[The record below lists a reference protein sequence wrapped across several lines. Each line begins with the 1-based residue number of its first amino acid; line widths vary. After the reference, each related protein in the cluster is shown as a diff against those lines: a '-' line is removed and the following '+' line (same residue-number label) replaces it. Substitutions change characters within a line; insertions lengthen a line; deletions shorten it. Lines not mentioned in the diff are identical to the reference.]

1 MDEVLNRLRVAAK
14 QSLDE
19 LQRWHSDDRQTDKLQ
34 VIADYMVALEGGP
47 VRELPDPNVDTVLPP
62 NDGNIQIGGMMSTRN
77 AFDSDM
83 EPKALP
89 DDTFTDFSASDEEFE
104 NSPGALDE
112 VIDDEP
118 ETPKPSKRK
127 AKG

>member
-19 LQRWHSDDRQTDKLQ
+19 LQHWHSDDRHTDKLQ

-47 VRELPDPNVDTVLPP
+47 VRELADPDAPQVLPP

-77 AFDSDM
+77 AFDSDVIDT
-83 EPKALP
+83 
-89 DDTFTDFSASDEEFE
+89 DDELTAEEFE

-112 VIDDEP
+112 VIDDEADQ
-118 ETPKPSKRK
+118 PKPNKRK